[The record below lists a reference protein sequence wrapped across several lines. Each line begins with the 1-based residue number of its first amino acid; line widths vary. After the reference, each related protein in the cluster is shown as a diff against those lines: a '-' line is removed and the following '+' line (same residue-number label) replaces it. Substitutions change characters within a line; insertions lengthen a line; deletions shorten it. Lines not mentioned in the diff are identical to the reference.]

1 MEHKA
6 LEDVSLEITDGS
18 YTAVI
23 GHTGS
28 GKSTL
33 MQHLNG
39 LLKPTEGFL
48 EINGHQITP
57 ETQNKELGDLRK
69 EVGFVFQ
76 FPEAQ
81 LFEET
86 VKKDIAFAP
95 KNFGKADEEAE
106 AIAVR
111 MAKMVDLP
119 DEILDKSPFE
129 LSGGMNQR
137 VGIALAMVNNP
148 QIILADEPTSALDV
162 TVQMKVL
169 KEMHDLREEFK
180 TSIVLVTHS
189 IGVVAQ
195 LCDTVGVMYAGRMVE
210 WGTTE
215 ELLSRPYHPYTKAL
229 IDAVPTEM
237 GSDPVGINGMPP
249 DFGAQISGCPFAPRC
264 PYASEEC
271 EKAMPGQSY
280 FGERR
285 WVRCIHPLK
294 SGGVR

>member
-48 EINGHQITP
+48 KINGHQITP

-95 KNFGKADEEAE
+95 KNFGKSDEEAE

-119 DEILDKSPFE
+119 DEVLDKSPFE
-129 LSGGMNQR
+129 LSGGQMRR
-137 VGIALAMVNNP
+137 VAIAGILAMEP
-148 QIILADEPTSALDV
+148 KILVLDEPTAGLDP
-162 TVQMKVL
+162 MGRL
-169 KEMHDLREEFK
+169 EMMQLFSRLHK
-180 TSIVLVTHS
+180 NGMTIILVTHQMND
-189 IGVVAQ
+189 VA
-195 LCDTVGVMYAGRMVE
+195 DYADH
-210 WGTTE
+210 TT
-215 ELLSRPYHPYTKAL
+215 PKAL
-229 IDAVPTEM
+229 FSKPEWLREHHLDLPQTTKFAEKLM
-237 GSDPVGINGMPP
+237 ASGMKFDSLPLTKKEL
-249 DFGAQISGCPFAPRC
+249 AQILA
-264 PYASEEC
+264 
-271 EKAMPGQSY
+271 
-280 FGERR
+280 ER
-285 WVRCIHPLK
+285 IK
-294 SGGVR
+294 GGSADE

>member
-1 MEHKA
+1 MPIRVEKLSYSYQAGTPMEHKA

-95 KNFGKADEEAE
+95 KNFGKSDEEAE

-119 DEILDKSPFE
+119 DEVLDKSPFE
-129 LSGGMNQR
+129 LSGGQMRR
-137 VGIALAMVNNP
+137 VAIAVTNVYAAELMTKAEFEKVASQYEKIGDISTSNEMSTADAKEDL
-148 QIILADEPTSALDV
+148 IKKADEKGAD
-162 TVQMKVL
+162 
-169 KEMHDLREEFK
+169 
-180 TSIVLVTHS
+180 VLVLTSGQTDNKIH
-189 IGVVAQ
+189 
-195 LCDTVGVMYAGRMVE
+195 
-210 WGTTE
+210 GTANI
-215 ELLSRPYHPYTKAL
+215 YK
-229 IDAVPTEM
+229 
-237 GSDPVGINGMPP
+237 
-249 DFGAQISGCPFAPRC
+249 
-264 PYASEEC
+264 
-271 EKAMPGQSY
+271 K
-280 FGERR
+280 
-285 WVRCIHPLK
+285 K
-294 SGGVR
+294 

>member
-95 KNFGKADEEAE
+95 KNFGKSDEEAE
-106 AIAVR
+106 KIAIK

-119 DEILDKSPFE
+119 DEVLDKSPFE
-129 LSGGMNQR
+129 LSGGQMRR
-137 VGIALAMVNNP
+137 VAIAGILAMEPKILVLDEPLFSRLHKNGMTIILVTHQMNDVADYADHALVLEHGRLIADTTPKALFSKPEWLREHHLDLP
-148 QIILADEPTSALDV
+148 QTTKFAEKLMASGMKFDSLPLTKKELAQILADRI
-162 TVQMKVL
+162 K
-169 KEMHDLREEFK
+169 
-180 TSIVLVTHS
+180 
-189 IGVVAQ
+189 G
-195 LCDTVGVMYAGRMVE
+195 
-210 WGTTE
+210 
-215 ELLSRPYHPYTKAL
+215 
-229 IDAVPTEM
+229 
-237 GSDPVGINGMPP
+237 GSSD
-249 DFGAQISGCPFAPRC
+249 
-264 PYASEEC
+264 E
-271 EKAMPGQSY
+271 
-280 FGERR
+280 
-285 WVRCIHPLK
+285 
-294 SGGVR
+294 

>member
-69 EVGFVFQ
+69 EVGF
-76 FPEAQ
+76 
-81 LFEET
+81 EET

-119 DEILDKSPFE
+119 DEVLDKSPFE
-129 LSGGMNQR
+129 LSGGQMRR
-137 VGIALAMVNNP
+137 VAIAGILAMEPKILVLDEPTAGLDPMGRLEMMRLFSRLHKNGMTIILVTHQMNDVADYADHALVLEHGRLIADTTPKALFSKPEWLREHHLDLP
-148 QIILADEPTSALDV
+148 QTTKFAEKLMASGMKFDSLPLTKKELAQILADRIKGGSAD
-162 TVQMKVL
+162 
-169 KEMHDLREEFK
+169 E
-180 TSIVLVTHS
+180 
-189 IGVVAQ
+189 
-195 LCDTVGVMYAGRMVE
+195 
-210 WGTTE
+210 
-215 ELLSRPYHPYTKAL
+215 
-229 IDAVPTEM
+229 
-237 GSDPVGINGMPP
+237 
-249 DFGAQISGCPFAPRC
+249 
-264 PYASEEC
+264 
-271 EKAMPGQSY
+271 
-280 FGERR
+280 
-285 WVRCIHPLK
+285 
-294 SGGVR
+294 

>member
-95 KNFGKADEEAE
+95 KNFGKSDEEAE
-106 AIAVR
+106 KIAIK

-119 DEILDKSPFE
+119 DEVLDKSPFE
-129 LSGGMNQR
+129 LSGGQMRR
-137 VGIALAMVNNP
+137 VAIAGILAMEPKILVLDEPTAGLDPMGRLEMMRLFSRLHKNGMTIILVTHQMNDVADYADHALVLEHGRLIADTTPKALFSKPEWLKEHHLDLP
-148 QIILADEPTSALDV
+148 QTTKFAEKLMASGMKFDSLPLTKKELAQILADRIKGGSAD
-162 TVQMKVL
+162 
-169 KEMHDLREEFK
+169 E
-180 TSIVLVTHS
+180 
-189 IGVVAQ
+189 
-195 LCDTVGVMYAGRMVE
+195 
-210 WGTTE
+210 
-215 ELLSRPYHPYTKAL
+215 
-229 IDAVPTEM
+229 
-237 GSDPVGINGMPP
+237 
-249 DFGAQISGCPFAPRC
+249 
-264 PYASEEC
+264 
-271 EKAMPGQSY
+271 
-280 FGERR
+280 
-285 WVRCIHPLK
+285 
-294 SGGVR
+294 

>member
-1 MEHKA
+1 MPIRVEKLSYSYQAGTPMEHKA

-95 KNFGKADEEAE
+95 KNFGKSDEEAE
-106 AIAVR
+106 KIRTVND
-111 MAKMVDLP
+111 V
-119 DEILDKSPFE
+119 
-129 LSGGMNQR
+129 
-137 VGIALAMVNNP
+137 VGFLKTKLA
-148 QIILADEPTSALDV
+148 
-162 TVQMKVL
+162 
-169 KEMHDLREEFK
+169 
-180 TSIVLVTHS
+180 
-189 IGVVAQ
+189 
-195 LCDTVGVMYAGRMVE
+195 
-210 WGTTE
+210 
-215 ELLSRPYHPYTKAL
+215 
-229 IDAVPTEM
+229 
-237 GSDPVGINGMPP
+237 
-249 DFGAQISGCPFAPRC
+249 
-264 PYASEEC
+264 
-271 EKAMPGQSY
+271 
-280 FGERR
+280 
-285 WVRCIHPLK
+285 
-294 SGGVR
+294 